1 LCQNLSNGEKKADFL
16 EIRKKEEEGE
26 SFAKSF
32 IFPEHQ

>member
-1 LCQNLSNGEKKADFL
+1 MERRKQIFL